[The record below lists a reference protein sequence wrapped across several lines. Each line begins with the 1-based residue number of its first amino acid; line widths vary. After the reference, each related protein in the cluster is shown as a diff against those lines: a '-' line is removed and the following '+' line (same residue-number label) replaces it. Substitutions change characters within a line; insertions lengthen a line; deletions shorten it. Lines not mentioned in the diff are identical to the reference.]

1 MNPKKRI
8 LSIDGGGVRGALTA
22 CFLVKLEQQV
32 GKPCREIFDFVAGT
46 STGALIAAAIAAG
59 VPATR
64 ILEIYTQRAGEI
76 FNVSPLLTW
85 PARFARGYAFKSANV
100 VRVLQGE
107 FGAAASWTLN
117 DCPIRILLTARGVNG
132 QTWYFVRD
140 GDRNSQY
147 VGGASLDECAAASAA
162 APTYFTGLKVNPA
175 NGHTIGWCFD
185 GGAGDLGNPV
195 YQACVEAF
203 AYDDFTPETTSV
215 ISLGTGYYPSADPNP
230 PCGLLATLSWT
241 LDSLLNSASDQQSE
255 LVNRHYPGVMQRFN
269 WKLPHAI
276 DMAAASA
283 IPELVAIG
291 RQLSSQMDWASIL

>member
-1 MNPKKRI
+1 WRRRCAPGEHHSRDREQRLQPAVPVRGSSGCPGPCRRDHAPAHQPDWPDLRRGQHVCLRGGGVLGAGGNDLHRPIRDGLGPPIGEQSFRRSDVLVAEEGSGSMNPKKRI

-140 GDRNSQY
+140 R
-147 VGGASLDECAAASAA
+147 
-162 APTYFTGLKVNPA
+162 
-175 NGHTIGWCFD
+175 
-185 GGAGDLGNPV
+185 
-195 YQACVEAF
+195 
-203 AYDDFTPETTSV
+203 
-215 ISLGTGYYPSADPNP
+215 
-230 PCGLLATLSWT
+230 
-241 LDSLLNSASDQQSE
+241 SE
-255 LVNRHYPGVMQRFN
+255 
-269 WKLPHAI
+269 
-276 DMAAASA
+276 
-283 IPELVAIG
+283 E
-291 RQLSSQMDWASIL
+291 